1 MTPSSPDE
9 IRFTVPGEP
18 KGKGRPRATSING
31 MTRMYTP
38 KTTKDGEAEVRS
50 AALAAM
56 AGMSPITGPVSVSI
70 QIKHAI
76 RKSWTKAKR
85 QAALLNEIV
94 PTIKSDMDN
103 VLKLYF
109 DALNGV
115 AWIDDVQV
123 VNVIASKRFSESPR
137 VDVRIIPIATGSA

>member
-1 MTPSSPDE
+1 MPKLSPDE
-9 IRFTVPGEP
+9 IRFTVYGEP

-38 KTTKDGEAEVRS
+38 KATKDAEEEVKS

-56 AGMSPITGPVSVSI
+56 PGMNPITGPVSVSI

-123 VNVIASKRFSESPR
+123 VNVIASKRFSEVPR
-137 VDVRIIPIATGSA
+137 VEVRIIPIAAGSA